1 MGLDQTW
8 FGVLKGAN
16 PDDDDAWEGDP
27 IHYHRKVGILQQW
40 FNDNHDAENGGNT
53 FIDTELLDQLEID
66 MVADRL
72 QIGKTI
78 NDIGFS
84 WGTREDSDYDE
95 IADAI
100 SKVREHI
107 EFYPEDDVY
116 YSGNW

>member
-8 FGVLKGAN
+8 FGVPKDAN
-16 PDDDDAWEGDP
+16 PDDADTWEGD
-27 IHYHRKVGILQQW
+27 IQYHRKVGILQQW

-53 FIDTELLDQLEID
+53 IIDTELLDQLEVD
-66 MVADRL
+66 MIADRL

-78 NDIGFS
+78 NDKGFF